1 MKRKRKKTREEL
13 IEELLRTD
21 ENFRKLKERI
31 DYYRAKPDADGRR
44 RESS

>member
-1 MKRKRKKTREEL
+1 MKRKRRKSREEI

-31 DYYRAKPDADGRR
+31 DYYDAKLAGRR

>member
-1 MKRKRKKTREEL
+1 MKRKRRRSLEEI

-21 ENFRKLKERI
+21 ENFRNLKERI
-31 DYYRAKPDADGRR
+31 DFYDAKLAQR